1 MAAATAFCTS
11 NTAFYQH
18 ALATARPQYPSV
30 PRRSP
35 LTTLSSSPSS
45 SPTTLSS
52 QFEQQ
57 PLSTHLIKSDE
68 NNNHPRSTAESTIT
82 DLDDVLY
89 ITSDDDDDNNDDDY
103 DIHEDGIL
111 NGDRTEC
118 EIDQA
123 RFLSMV
129 GLRMKTKAPTVPTH
143 SLPVLTKRVA
153 YAVCLLPLPKHSDR
167 VRQALYLRLPSLKFL
182 KFTRDIDRFCST
194 DESARALSLLPR
206 SLSRT
211 RAVKTIK
218 KHRRR
223 HKLSKSG
230 KSDIQ
235 DELRDDSLE
244 GESLGFFI
252 SKKSC

>member
-1 MAAATAFCTS
+1 MAAATAYCTS

-30 PRRSP
+30 SRRSP

-89 ITSDDDDDNNDDDY
+89 ITSDDDDDDDD
-103 DIHEDGIL
+103 IREDGIL
-111 NGDRTEC
+111 HGDRTEC
-118 EIDQA
+118 EMDQA

-129 GLRMKTKAPTVPTH
+129 GLRMKTKAPTAPTY
-143 SLPVLTKRVA
+143 SLPPLTKRVA

-194 DESARALSLLPR
+194 DESARAQSLLPR

-235 DELRDDSLE
+235 DELRADRLE
-244 GESLGFFI
+244 GESLFF
-252 SKKSC
+252 CP